1 STVRGQY
8 GHGAPFTYILLAT
21 QAMFLRQGRI
31 VVVLKSGIAI
41 MSGLWGPWPISPV
54 AKPAKPALPLAMS
67 SRWVAGTSLALGA
80 PLISTHEHRNNST
93 PLSWMSRF
101 VSASVSIGRILLP
114 SRTTTEDA
122 PRTNK
127 WEAGNHRGLQRQGP
141 HIFGVEVMY
150 VGFATG
156 ARQHLYFQG
165 HRM

>member
-1 STVRGQY
+1 
-8 GHGAPFTYILLAT
+8 
-21 QAMFLRQGRI
+21 MFLRQGRI

-67 SRWVAGTSLALGA
+67 SRWVAGTNLAMGA
-80 PLISTHEHRNNST
+80 PPISTNEHTKNTT
-93 PLSWMSRF
+93 PMCWMSCL
-101 VSASVSIGRILLP
+101 VSASVSIGCILLP
-114 SRTTTEDA
+114 SRTTAEDA

-127 WEAGNHRGLQRQGP
+127 REAGNHRGLQRQGP
-141 HIFGVEVMY
+141 HIFGVEVMH

>member
-67 SRWVAGTSLALGA
+67 SRWVAGTSLALGT
-80 PLISTHEHRNNST
+80 PLISTNEHRKNST
-93 PLSWMSRF
+93 PLSWMSCF
-101 VSASVSIGRILLP
+101 ASASVSIACIPFFP
-114 SRTTTEDA
+114 SRTTAEDA
-122 PRTNK
+122 PRTDER
-127 WEAGNHRGLQRQGP
+127 EAGNH
-141 HIFGVEVMY
+141 
-150 VGFATG
+150 
-156 ARQHLYFQG
+156 
-165 HRM
+165 